1 MGGDR
6 GEGERLNGFTPTKP
20 LPSRGRN
27 HDFIEINIMRLSEDR
42 ISHISHLVLDM
53 LMQNRNVDAI
63 QAEERVLREIKRTI
77 TAELTF
83 DDEADNAARRTILS
97 LSRRIP
103 EGSREWEVLYQKY
116 REEELRRRR
125 KL

>member
-1 MGGDR
+1 
-6 GEGERLNGFTPTKP
+6 
-20 LPSRGRN
+20 
-27 HDFIEINIMRLSEDR
+27 MRLSEDR

-77 TAELTF
+77 TAELAF
-83 DDEADNAARRTILS
+83 DDEADSAARRTIQS
-97 LSRRIP
+97 LSRRVP

>member
-1 MGGDR
+1 
-6 GEGERLNGFTPTKP
+6 
-20 LPSRGRN
+20 
-27 HDFIEINIMRLSEDR
+27 MRLSEDR

-53 LMQNRNVDAI
+53 LMQNRNVDAL
-63 QAEERVLREIKRTI
+63 QPEERVLREIKRTI

-83 DDEADNAARRTILS
+83 DDEADSAARRTIQS
-97 LSRRIP
+97 LSRRVP